1 MGQQQSTRRRGDGGQ
16 QQQQQQPEHNGVRLT
31 PALASRLA
39 LEQATAGAA
48 APSDL
53 LPAST
58 AKTIRAAEALSAHVD
73 RDVRIAAD
81 KMISKS
87 ASLSKALETSRHVN
101 DLLIAREE
109 EELVK
114 IDALSREILER
125 EGEKYGLD
133 LEKEDRERQGGG
145 RCGEEEQLVAGCYR
159 EHAPGGGELVCR
171 GLVDAYLRCAFGRA

>member
-114 IDALSREILER
+114 SDALSREILER

-133 LEKEDRERQGGG
+133 LEKEDRERQEGG